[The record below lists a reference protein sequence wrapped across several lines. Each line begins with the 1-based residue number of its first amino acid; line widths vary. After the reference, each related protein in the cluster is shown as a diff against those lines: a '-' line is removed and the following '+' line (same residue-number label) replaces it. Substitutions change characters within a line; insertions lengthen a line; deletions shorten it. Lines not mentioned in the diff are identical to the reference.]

1 MAAFAHACAVGSRPT
16 ASSWWCGEQP
26 CGWTA
31 LMGCLLHKLVCSV
44 SYAGAEHLVLSLY
57 RCYDADLGA
66 IGNKLHRIPKV
77 SKVCLRC
84 VSGTWMKTHTCCHAC
99 VLLLSKE
106 GAATTTASSATYCQ
120 ARPWTQTYPCCK
132 PCRAHGLDTCSLG
145 LGRVFNHRFSRREI
159 CPPKSHRDEQ
169 SMQIHHCRL
178 STLRQVRSTC
188 RRKLA
193 GNRNHFSTMG
203 PAVGCRS

>member
-44 SYAGAEHLVLSLY
+44 SYAGAEHLVLYLY
-57 RCYDADLGA
+57 RCCDADLGA
-66 IGNKLHRIPKV
+66 SIGNKLHSMPKV

-84 VSGTWMKTHTCCHAC
+84 VYSYCCHAW
-99 VLLLSKE
+99 VLPLPKE
-106 GAATTTASSATYCQ
+106 VTSTCCQ
-120 ARPWTQTYPCCK
+120 ARPWLQTYPCCK
-132 PCRAHGLDTCSLG
+132 PCRAHGLDTL
-145 LGRVFNHRFSRREI
+145 
-159 CPPKSHRDEQ
+159 
-169 SMQIHHCRL
+169 
-178 STLRQVRSTC
+178 RSTC

-193 GNRNHFSTMG
+193 GNRNHFSTMD
-203 PAVGCRS
+203 PTVGCRS